1 MGKKIIAAFLL
12 TCGVAFSLAAA
23 EQLQITANFAG
34 DNDARIEILG
44 KSANVR
50 AAKESNGF
58 MNKNKAGRVHR
69 FYIPK
74 IGDRTEVMLKLRLT
88 GDGNFC
94 FSAISWG
101 AKKDEYVWVECLS
114 LEINGEKYIDKPVV
128 FSTWKKLTDEV
139 SIGGTEEITM
149 KAVFRKV
156 DAERAAKLDKSAKA
170 KTQSKTKAK
179 SKAKK

>member
-1 MGKKIIAAFLL
+1 MGKKFVAAFLL
-12 TCGVAFSLAAA
+12 SFGVALSLGAA

-34 DNDARIEILG
+34 DNDAKIEILG

-74 IGDRTEVMLKLRLT
+74 IEDKAEVMLKLRLT

-101 AKKDEYVWVECLS
+101 AKKDEYVWLECRS
-114 LEINGEKYIDKPVV
+114 LEINGEKYIDKPLT
-128 FSTWKKLTDEV
+128 FSRWKKLTDDV

-149 KAVFRKV
+149 KAVFQRV
-156 DAERAAKLDKSAKA
+156 DADRAAKLEKAANKKTVKPKAKA
-170 KTQSKTKAK
+170 K
-179 SKAKK
+179 AKK

>member
-1 MGKKIIAAFLL
+1 MLKKLFAA
-12 TCGVAFSLAAA
+12 VLAAAGFAALDAA

-44 KSANVR
+44 KSPNVR

-58 MNKNKAGRVHR
+58 MNKKKSGRVHR

-74 IGDRTEVMLKLRLT
+74 IEGRTEVMLKLRLT

-101 AKKDEYVWVECLS
+101 PKKDEYTWVDCLS
-114 LEINGEKYIDKPVV
+114 LEINGEKYIPGSNNKPVA
-128 FSTWKKLTDEV
+128 FSRWKKLTSDIAV
-139 SIGGTEEITM
+139 SDTEEITM
-149 KAVFRKV
+149 KAVFQKIG
-156 DAERAAKLDKSAKA
+156 AERAAKLEAAANKKSAK
-170 KTQSKTKAK
+170 K
-179 SKAKK
+179 

>member
-1 MGKKIIAAFLL
+1 MLKKLFAA
-12 TCGVAFSLAAA
+12 VLAAAGFAGLDAA

-44 KSANVR
+44 KSPNVR

-58 MNKNKAGRVHR
+58 LNKKKAGRAHR

-74 IGDRTEVMLKLRLT
+74 IEGKTEVMLKLRLS

-101 AKKDEYVWVECLS
+101 PQKDEYVWVDCLS
-114 LEINGEKYIDKPVV
+114 LEINGEKYIPGSNDKPLT
-128 FSTWKKLTDEV
+128 FSRWKKLTSDIAV
-139 SIGGTEEITM
+139 SDTEEITL
-149 KAVFRKV
+149 KAVFQKV
-156 DAERAAKLDKSAKA
+156 DAERAAKLEKA
-170 KTQSKTKAK
+170 ASKNN
-179 SKAKK
+179 KKKK

>member
-1 MGKKIIAAFLL
+1 MRKIIAAFLL
-12 TCGVAFSLAAA
+12 TLGAALSLGAA

-34 DNDARIEILG
+34 DNDAKIEILG

-50 AAKESNGF
+50 ASKESNGF
-58 MNKNKAGRVHR
+58 INKKKPGRAHR

-74 IGDRTEVMLKLRLT
+74 VGDRTEVMLKLRLT

-101 AKKDEYVWVECLS
+101 PKKDEYTWVECLS
-114 LEINGEKYIDKPVV
+114 LEINGEKYLDKPLT
-128 FSTWKKLTDEV
+128 FSRWRRLTDEV

-156 DAERAAKLDKSAKA
+156 DAERAAKLEAAAKKSAQK
-170 KTQSKTKAK
+170 KP
-179 SKAKK
+179 AKKKK